1 MKSSPILSPIRFS
14 ILLIAAG
21 LFSQSL
27 LGQVIPGSADLTAP
41 FSPGGFNTIGNAS
54 VTGYGSLFSAN
65 GNPITFEVDGGAAG
79 QKMDVFSIVYPAAQS
94 SQFSVVFSFIN
105 AAQGIPTSFF
115 GEQLNF
121 LNGNPGAQFQSGRC
135 NPTGYT
141 VTGARNITYTIGMGS
156 DVYSLSVRFWLNTQ
170 NNIASGSY
178 YPNGAPTP
186 TPAPVIAVSPAGT
199 ASTNSGGAGLTNPPV
214 TSVVSSGT
222 GAGNAPTP
230 SSASGAY
237 GTQVS
242 SVPINPATG
251 QVYTSNINPSKPL
264 NINAYNASGLMDHV
278 ANNQL
283 TSNADFNNVITVLAF
298 LPTAAQ
304 TEQALDQ
311 ILAEPYASI
320 ISVTMESINNF
331 RQACMRAAWS
341 GKKVKLPEN
350 ECWSVFTDVGNTQ
363 ANMTGT
369 RQGLANFNYNIFQS
383 ILGVE
388 YAVTKDFTTGVVMG
402 YGYDR
407 AGGFQYTGANL
418 SANSVNMA
426 LLEKY
431 NPGKFRFAGLMGYSD
446 FQYSSTRQISF
457 GSPSAGFINR
467 QASGRWQSDGLVAA
481 LNAGYEQKFGP
492 VVFTPSL
499 LFSYVYQLQQGF
511 TEAGASSLNLQV
523 DTAQASSM
531 ILAPGF
537 QLESPMRLSKNLI
550 LTPKAFASWEHDFLA
565 NQNQNREVNASFASV
580 PQPGSL
586 TVFGV
591 NRGADAVNVE
601 AGLELTVKE
610 KWAVYAGAQ
619 YQCWGTDQELG
630 YNAGLRYSW

>member
-1 MKSSPILSPIRFS
+1 MNKSPIRFS
-14 ILLIAAG
+14 ILLITAG
-21 LFSQSL
+21 LFGQSL
-27 LGQVIPGSADLTAP
+27 FGQVIPGSVGLTAP

-94 SQFSVVFSFIN
+94 SHFSVVFSFIN
-105 AAQGIPTSFF
+105 TGQGIPTSFF
-115 GEQLNF
+115 GTQNNF
-121 LNGNPGAQFQSGRC
+121 LNGNPTAQFQSGIWD
-135 NPTGYT
+135 PTGYT
-141 VTGARNITYTIGMGS
+141 VTGARNISYTIGMGS

-186 TPAPVIAVSPAGT
+186 TPAPVIAVS
-199 ASTNSGGAGLTNPPV
+199 STNSGGVGSTNPPV
-214 TSVVSSGT
+214 TSVASSSTSTPTPSSGT
-222 GAGNAPTP
+222 GGR
-230 SSASGAY
+230 GA
-237 GTQVS
+237 QVA

-251 QVYTSNINPSKPL
+251 QVYASNINPSKPL

-283 TSNADFNNVITVLAF
+283 TSNTDFNNVITVLAF

-331 RQACMRAAWS
+331 RQACIRSAGS

-350 ECWSVFTDVGNTQ
+350 ERWSIFTDVGNTQ

-369 RQGLANFNYNIFQS
+369 RDGLANFNYNIFQS

-407 AGGFQYTGANL
+407 AGGFQYTGANI

-431 NPGKFRFAGLMGYSD
+431 NPGKFRFTGLMGYSD

-481 LNAGYEQKFGP
+481 LNAGYEQKLGP

-511 TEAGASSLNLQV
+511 METGANSLNLQV
-523 DTAQASSM
+523 DAAQANSM

-537 QLESPMRLSKNLI
+537 QLESPIRLSKSLI
-550 LTPKAFASWEHDFLA
+550 LTPKAYASWEHDFLV

-601 AGLELTVKE
+601 AGLELTVNE

-619 YQCWGTDQELG
+619 YQYWGTDQELG
-630 YNAGLRYSW
+630 YNGGLRYSW